1 MAVLQVLLEIPE
13 DIAIGLANGTL
24 VRDAAGVIRDL
35 SGRIVAHLHE
45 ISSSDITG
53 QLSDIKNIFTAQTA
67 QISGIEK
74 AIGALQAPVNLFG
87 AMFLCVQIASTIYL
101 GSKLDKI
108 QNKLENIENGL
119 RDIKSDIGE
128 LKDDHIIDVIKYV
141 QRARENYID
150 ARYENAIEDACRAR
164 SDIYNY
170 INNKSAKVLL
180 LNIPAL
186 EKLFRYFFASFY
198 IHIMSAQYSEQAKQR
213 IPYTAKEYKELF
225 INMYGKINLFIQK
238 NIITLPKSDI
248 MEAIENYR
256 KSDLF
261 IEMRKEAPTMIES
274 LDNGICYIESCEK
287 FNNELNLLPA
297 RDIQKISQSGGYL
310 YMPVNQST

>member
-1 MAVLQVLLEIPE
+1 MSVLQVLLEIPE

-45 ISSSDITG
+45 ISSSEITG
-53 QLSDIKNIFTAQTA
+53 QLNDIKNILKAQTA
-67 QISGIEK
+67 QLANIEK
-74 AIGALQAPVNLFG
+74 TIGTLQSSVNMFG

-101 GSKLDKI
+101 GSKLDNI

-119 RDIKSDIGE
+119 RDLKSNIEE
-128 LKDDHIIDVIKYV
+128 LKDDHIIDVVKYV
-141 QRARENYID
+141 QRARENYVD

-180 LNIPAL
+180 LNISAL

-198 IHIMSAQYSEQAKQR
+198 IHMMSAQHSEQAKQR
-213 IPYTAKEYKELF
+213 IPYTAKAYKELF
-225 INMYGKINLFIQK
+225 INMYKKINLFPQK
-238 NIITLPKSDI
+238 NINALPTSDV
-248 MEAIENYR
+248 MKAIENFK
-256 KSDLF
+256 KSDLI
-261 IEMRKEAPTMIES
+261 IEMRKKAPNMIEA
-274 LDNGICYIESCEK
+274 LDNEICYLESYEK
-287 FNNELNLLPA
+287 FNKELTSITA
-297 RDIQKISQSGGYL
+297 GDIQKISQSGGYL
-310 YMPVNQST
+310 FLPVN